1 MSKYRQMI
9 KEMEPNDEAIK
20 KGLLQQFNE
29 DKSKM
34 NSYWSEL
41 EEKENNF
48 RHYKK
53 IKKATQDQCQ
63 EAAVDIVGD
72 VRDIAR
78 GNRATKPAVSSTSV
92 AVPPPQV
99 EPEPYSH
106 STIATSLNDNGMKT
120 QKNSLPYKSRLA
132 HLLPMSA
139 TGPSISIV
147 PQKRDHTREDDHPRP
162 HMPRKSSASSTSNH
176 VSDSSLIAEPWRSLI
191 NSVLQKM
198 HGLPVADLQ
207 EWPNKLDGHHELLYN
222 YILQQSRKS
231 QRTKLEEKDLLV
243 AMSGII
249 NSRMEGSN
257 EIFGEDIVNS
267 INKSCLLPQA
277 HMPSVELELILEP
290 LRIAF
295 KAGGE
300 SGLLDQIEEF
310 IGDDARARKAKN
322 ETSQL
327 RAQVLDIIRYL
338 IKRPPRN
345 VKSEGELVACWEYV
359 INGLSGN
366 RLELRT
372 GELTSK
378 ATAWQRKLLQTEFNL
393 EPGTANYGRKLDMQ
407 CRSGNHELNNSE
419 FKASHIPDAQ
429 VELQY
434 RKNIRINQSMMLY
447 LQQTIGMPLND
458 LQVLGLDIHESPAGI
473 SRASIDAS
481 D

>member
-1 MSKYRQMI
+1 YLNNRDVTQVHWESFFVHYKYSSSEKQAAMSKYRQMI

-48 RHYKK
+48 LISLHVLTYYYWNEYRE
-53 IKKATQDQCQ
+53 IT
-63 EAAVDIVGD
+63 
-72 VRDIAR
+72 
-78 GNRATKPAVSSTSV
+78 
-92 AVPPPQV
+92 
-99 EPEPYSH
+99 PE
-106 STIATSLNDNGMKT
+106 K
-120 QKNSLPYKSRLA
+120 
-132 HLLPMSA
+132 
-139 TGPSISIV
+139 
-147 PQKRDHTREDDHPRP
+147 
-162 HMPRKSSASSTSNH
+162 
-176 VSDSSLIAEPWRSLI
+176 
-191 NSVLQKM
+191 
-198 HGLPVADLQ
+198 
-207 EWPNKLDGHHELLYN
+207 
-222 YILQQSRKS
+222 QSRKS

-327 RAQVLDIIRYL
+327 RAQVLDIIRY
-338 IKRPPRN
+338 
-345 VKSEGELVACWEYV
+345 
-359 INGLSGN
+359 
-366 RLELRT
+366 
-372 GELTSK
+372 
-378 ATAWQRKLLQTEFNL
+378 
-393 EPGTANYGRKLDMQ
+393 
-407 CRSGNHELNNSE
+407 
-419 FKASHIPDAQ
+419 
-429 VELQY
+429 
-434 RKNIRINQSMMLY
+434 
-447 LQQTIGMPLND
+447 
-458 LQVLGLDIHESPAGI
+458 
-473 SRASIDAS
+473 
-481 D
+481 